1 MTIRVGINGFGRI
14 GKCILRVLLEREGFE
29 PVLVN
34 DLSSPDQLAP
44 LLKYDSVHGRLA
56 ANVVAEGDKLLV
68 DGHAIRCT
76 SSRAPEDVPWGD
88 MGCDVVLECTGIFRD
103 PAGAK
108 RLLDGGAPRV
118 IISAPAKSPD
128 ITIVMGVNHD
138 QFDPNRHK
146 VISNASCTTNCLA
159 PVAKVLMDEFG
170 IEHGHMTTVHS
181 YTNDQ
186 NLLDRFHPKDRRRAR
201 AAAQNMLPTS
211 TGAAKAV
218 SLVLPELEG
227 KLTGIAVRVPTPNVS
242 LVDLVVKVGKQTSKE
257 EVNAALKAASEG
269 ALKGILGYSEEP
281 LVSGDYIG
289 DPHSSTVDSL
299 VTDVIGGDLVKLLS
313 WYDNEWGFSN
323 RMVDLTKL
331 VAG

>member
-14 GKCILRVLLEREGFE
+14 GKCILRVLLERDGFE

-44 LLKYDSVHGRLA
+44 LLKYDSVHGKLA
-56 ANVVAEGDKLLV
+56 HDVVVDGDQMLV
-68 DGHAIRCT
+68 DGQTVRCT
-76 SSRAPEDVPWGD
+76 SHRAPENVPWGD

-103 PAGAK
+103 RAGAQ

-118 IISAPAKSPD
+118 IISAPAKQPD
-128 ITIVMGVNHD
+128 ITIVMGVNHEEY
-138 QFDPNRHK
+138 DPSLHK

-159 PVAKVLMDEFG
+159 PVGKVLLENFG
-170 IEHGHMTTVHS
+170 IEHGHMTTIHS

-186 NLLDRFHPKDRRRAR
+186 NLLDRFHSKDRRRAR
-201 AAAQNMLPTS
+201 AAAMNMLPTS

-218 SLVLPELEG
+218 CLVLPQLEG

-242 LVDLVVKVGKQTSKE
+242 LVDLVVKVQKQTSRD

-269 ALKGILGYSEEP
+269 ALKGILGYSDEP
-281 LVSGDYIG
+281 LVSGDYVG
-289 DPHSSTVDSL
+289 NPHSSTVDSL
-299 VTDVIGGDLVKLLS
+299 VTDVIGGDLVKILS
-313 WYDNEWGFSN
+313 WYDNEWGFSE
-323 RMVDLTKL
+323 RMVDLTEL
-331 VAG
+331 VAS

>member
-14 GKCILRVLLEREGFE
+14 GKCILRVLLDREGFD

-44 LLKYDSVHGRLA
+44 LLKYDSVHGKLPQA
-56 ANVVAEGDKLLV
+56 VTAEGDQLFV
-68 DGHAIRCT
+68 DDHAIRCT
-76 SSRAPEDVPWGD
+76 SNRAPEKVPWGE

-103 PAGAK
+103 RAGAQ
-108 RLLDGGAPRV
+108 RILDGGAPRV
-118 IISAPAKSPD
+118 IISAPAKQPD
-128 ITIVMGVNHD
+128 ATIVMGVNHD
-138 QFDPNRHK
+138 QFDPSWHK

-159 PVAKVLMDEFG
+159 PVAKVLMENFG
-170 IEHGHMTTVHS
+170 IEHGHMTTIHS

-242 LVDLVVKVGKQTSKE
+242 LVDLVVKVEKSTSKD
-257 EVNAALKAASEG
+257 EVNAALKAAAAG
-269 ALKGILGYSEEP
+269 PLAGVLAVSEEP

-299 VTDVIGGDLVKLLS
+299 VTDVIGGNLIKVLS

-323 RMVDLTKL
+323 RMVDLTQL
-331 VAG
+331 VAS